1 MPFYLI
7 TGGAGFIGSNLVE
20 ALLKQGEKIRVL
32 DNFSTGKEENLSF
45 INDLTLPPDR
55 FTLIKGDIR
64 DLSSCQRACEKV
76 DFVLHQAALGSV
88 PRSVDD
94 PITTNEVNI
103 QGTLNILVAARD
115 AKVKR
120 FIYASSSSVYG
131 DPLSSGLQE
140 KEVTAKVES
149 QTPHPQSP
157 YAISKLTGEYYC
169 QVFYKIYKLAT
180 ISLRYFNV
188 FGQRQDANSA
198 YAAVIPKFI
207 KSLLSDQPPTI
218 YGDGEQSRD
227 FSYIDNVV
235 QANCNACHAPQA
247 ALGEAINIAGGER
260 TTINQ
265 LYFKLC
271 EFMDK
276 APKPLYAPPRA
287 GDVKH
292 SLADIRKARNLLN
305 YNPQVNVVTGLR
317 KSIEWFANNFSKVN
331 PSMSVP
337 SHEE

>member
-1 MPFYLI
+1 MAFYLV

-20 ALLKQGEKIRVL
+20 ALLKQGETIRVL

-45 INDLTLPPDR
+45 TNELSLPSGR

-64 DLSSCQRACEKV
+64 DLSTCHQACEKV

-88 PRSVDD
+88 PRSVND

-103 QGTLNILVAARD
+103 QGTLNLLVAARD

-131 DPLSSGLQE
+131 NPASAEQQE
-140 KEVTAKVES
+140 GKVAAKVES
-149 QTPHPQSP
+149 QIPNPQSP

-169 QVFYKIYKLAT
+169 KVFHEIYELGT

-188 FGQRQDANSA
+188 FGQRQDAHSA
-198 YAAVIPKFI
+198 YAAVVPKFI
-207 KSLLSDQPPTI
+207 QSLLNDQSPTI

-227 FSYIDNVV
+227 FSHIDNVV
-235 QANCNACHAPQA
+235 QANCNACHAPQN
-247 ALGEAINIAGGER
+247 ALGEAINIACGAR
-260 TTINQ
+260 TTVNQ
-265 LYFKLC
+265 LYSNIC
-271 EFMDK
+271 EIMNK
-276 APKPLYAPPRA
+276 NIKPLYASPRT

-292 SLADIRKARNLLN
+292 SLAETGKAGNLLH
-305 YNPQVNVVTGLR
+305 YSPQTNVATGIK
-317 KSIEWFANNFSKVN
+317 KSIEWFSNHFQKTTVR
-331 PSMSVP
+331 
-337 SHEE
+337 

>member
-1 MPFYLI
+1 MASYLI
-7 TGGAGFIGSNLVE
+7 TGGAGFIGSNIVE
-20 ALLKQGEKIRVL
+20 ALLKKGEEVRIL

-45 INDLTLPPDR
+45 INELKLPSNR
-55 FTLIKGDIR
+55 FTLLRGDIR
-64 DLSSCQRACEKV
+64 DLSSCHQACENV

-88 PRSVDD
+88 PRSIDN

-103 QGTLNILVAARD
+103 QGTLNLLVAARD

-131 DPLSSGLQE
+131 DPLSLGSKE
-140 KEVTAKVES
+140 KDPVAKVES

-169 QVFYKIYKLAT
+169 RVFYSIYKLET

-207 KSLLSDQPPTI
+207 KSLLNDQPPSI

-227 FSYIDNVV
+227 FTHIDNVV
-235 QANCNACHAPQA
+235 QANCNACHATQE
-247 ALGEAINIAGGER
+247 ALGEAINIACGIR
-260 TTINQ
+260 TSVNQ
-265 LYFKLC
+265 LCSQLC
-271 EFMDK
+271 ELMDK
-276 APKPLYAPPRA
+276 KINPIYLPARA
-287 GDVKH
+287 GDVRH
-292 SLADIRKARNLLN
+292 SFADIRKAEDLIN
-305 YNPQVNVVTGLR
+305 YNVQVNLIMGLR
-317 KSIEWFANNFSKVN
+317 KSINWFAKSTQKVN
-331 PSMSVP
+331 L
-337 SHEE
+337 

>member
-1 MPFYLI
+1 MALYLI

-20 ALLKQGEKIRVL
+20 VLLKQGEEVKVL
-32 DNFSTGKEENLSF
+32 DNFSTGKEGNLSF
-45 INDLTLPPDR
+45 IDELKLPHGR
-55 FTLIKGDIR
+55 FTLLREDIR
-64 DLSSCQRACEKV
+64 NLSSCHLACEHV

-103 QGTLNILVAARD
+103 QGTLNLLVAARD

-120 FIYASSSSVYG
+120 FIYAASSSAYG
-131 DPLSSGLQE
+131 DPVSAGLKGGE
-140 KEVTAKVES
+140 PVPKVES
-149 QTPHPQSP
+149 QIPNPQSP

-169 QVFYKIYKLAT
+169 RVFCKIYGLGT

-188 FGQRQDANSA
+188 FGQRQDANST

-207 KSLLSDQPPTI
+207 KSLLSGQPPAI

-227 FSYIDNVV
+227 FTHIGNVV
-235 QANCNACHAPQA
+235 QANLNACHSTQD
-247 ALGEAINIAGGER
+247 ALGETINVACGAR

-271 EFMDK
+271 EIMNK
-276 APKPLYAPPRA
+276 EIEPLYSSPRA

-292 SLADIRKARNLLN
+292 SLADIQKAKNLLD
-305 YNPQVNVVTGLR
+305 YNPQVNIITGLR
-317 KSIEWFANNFSKVN
+317 KSIEWFVKNAQKAVIQ
-331 PSMSVP
+331 
-337 SHEE
+337 

>member
-1 MPFYLI
+1 MSLALI

-20 ALLKQGEKIRVL
+20 ALLTQGEAVRVL

-45 INDLTLPPDR
+45 IKGLSLPPHQY
-55 FTLIKGDIR
+55 TLVREDIR
-64 DLSSCQRACEKV
+64 TLSSCQKACEGV

-88 PRSVDD
+88 PRSIDD
-94 PITTNEVNI
+94 PLTTNEVNI
-103 QGTLNILVAARD
+103 QGTLNLLIAARD

-131 DPLSSGLQE
+131 DPPQGE
-140 KEVTAKVES
+140 EGTPKRES
-149 QTPHPQSP
+149 QIPNPQSP

-169 QVFYKIYKLAT
+169 RVFYKLYHLET

-188 FGQRQDANSA
+188 FGQRQDAQSA

-207 KSLLSDQPPTI
+207 TSLRNRQTPTI

-227 FSYIDNVV
+227 FTHIENVV
-235 QANCNACHAPQA
+235 QANLNACHSSGE
-247 ALGEAINIAGGER
+247 ALGEVINIACGSR

-265 LYFKLC
+265 LYALLC
-271 EFMDK
+271 ECMGTQL
-276 APKPLYAPPRA
+276 PPRYAPHRP

-292 SLADIRKARNLLN
+292 SLADIAKATNLLN
-305 YNPQVNVVTGLR
+305 YNPQRDVATGLIQ
-317 KSIEWFANNFSKVN
+317 SIAWFTRHLHNA
-331 PSMSVP
+331 
-337 SHEE
+337 

>member
-1 MPFYLI
+1 MALYLI
-7 TGGAGFIGSNLVE
+7 TGGAGFIGSNLAEVF
-20 ALLKQGEKIRVL
+20 LKQGEEVRVL

-45 INDLTLPPDR
+45 IHDMNLPSGK
-55 FTLIKGDIR
+55 FTLIREDIR
-64 DLSSCQRACEKV
+64 NLSSCHHACEHV

-88 PRSVDD
+88 PRSIDD

-120 FIYASSSSVYG
+120 LIYASSSSAYG
-131 DPLSSGLQE
+131 DPISTTLADD
-140 KEVTAKVES
+140 KPVPKVES
-149 QTPHPQSP
+149 QTPNPQSP

-169 QVFYKIYKLAT
+169 HVFYKIFGLET

-188 FGQRQDANSA
+188 FGKRQDANSA
-198 YAAVIPKFI
+198 YAAVIPKFV

-227 FSYIDNVV
+227 FTHIDNVV
-235 QANCNACHAPQA
+235 QANLKACHTTQD
-247 ALGEAINIAGGER
+247 ALGKTINAACGVR
-260 TTINQ
+260 TSINQ

-271 EFMDK
+271 EIMGK
-276 APKPLYAPPRA
+276 NIKPLYYPPRA

-292 SLADIRKARNLLN
+292 SLADISRAKNLLS
-305 YNPQVNVVTGLR
+305 YDPRVDTITGLR
-317 KSIEWFANNFSKVN
+317 KFVEWYANNL
-331 PSMSVP
+331 
-337 SHEE
+337 

>member
-1 MPFYLI
+1 MPLYLI
-7 TGGAGFIGSNLVE
+7 TGGAGFIGSNLAKV
-20 ALLKQGEKIRVL
+20 LLKQGEKIRVL

-45 INDLTLPPDR
+45 INDLTIPLDR

-64 DLSSCQRACEKV
+64 DLSSCHRACEKV

-103 QGTLNILVAARD
+103 QGTLNLLIAARD

-120 FIYASSSSVYG
+120 FIYASSSSIYG
-131 DPLSSGLQE
+131 DPPSSGL
-140 KEVTAKVES
+140 KKKGVTAKIES

-157 YAISKLTGEYYC
+157 YAISKLTGEHYC
-169 QVFYKIYKLAT
+169 QVFCKIYKLET

-207 KSLLSDQPPTI
+207 RSLLSDQPPTI

-227 FSYIDNVV
+227 FTYVDNVV
-235 QANCNACHAPQA
+235 QANCNACYAPPD
-247 ALGEAINIAGGER
+247 ALGEAINIACGAS

-271 EFMDK
+271 EIMNK
-276 APKPLYAPPRA
+276 RTKPLYSPPRA

-292 SLADIRKARNLLN
+292 SLADIQKARDLLS
-305 YNPQVNVVTGLR
+305 YNPQVNIVTGLR
-317 KSIEWFANNFSKVN
+317 KSIEWFSDHTLKATI
-331 PSMSVP
+331 
-337 SHEE
+337 

>member
-1 MPFYLI
+1 MALYLI
-7 TGGAGFIGSNLVE
+7 TGGGGFIGSNLVE
-20 ALLKQGEKIRVL
+20 ALLKQGEEVKVI

-45 INDLTLPPDR
+45 INDLKLPSST
-55 FTLIKGDIR
+55 FTLIRGDIR
-64 DLSSCQRACEKV
+64 DLSSCCRACEKV

-103 QGTLNILVAARD
+103 QGTLNLLVAARD
-115 AKVKR
+115 TRVKR

-131 DPLSSGLQE
+131 EPASAGLQE
-140 KEVTAKVES
+140 GKVAAKVES
-149 QTPHPQSP
+149 QTPNPQSP
-157 YAISKLTGEYYC
+157 YAVSKLTGEYYC
-169 QVFYKIYKLAT
+169 HVFCKIYKLET

-227 FSYIDNVV
+227 FTHIENVI
-235 QANCNACHAPQA
+235 QANLNACHAPQEA
-247 ALGEAINIAGGER
+247 QGEVINIACGVR

-271 EFMDK
+271 EIMDK
-276 APKPLYAPPRA
+276 RTKPLYSPSRA
-287 GDVKH
+287 GDIRH
-292 SLADIRKARNLLN
+292 SLADIRKAKNLLS
-305 YNPQVNVVTGLR
+305 YNPQVNFITGLR
-317 KSIEWFANNFSKVN
+317 KFIKWFENYIQEV
-331 PSMSVP
+331 SVQ
-337 SHEE
+337 